1 MNDTTQIISAPA
13 RLVMVQE
20 FGETTTANLIAMGK
34 TCAAEVTEADLK
46 AARGQTVFP
55 FEVDAATA
63 EQSCAEIITVEAV
76 ATISDY
82 PCPDL
87 LPVTTTED
95 LSLQSTTGAEAESI
109 SLGLTTE
116 EAIAMANTLEKR
128 CRKNNEALVDLIKRN
143 ISQCVALGFVLDEVR
158 HTGGHGTW
166 GKRFGKTGPG
176 CFAFSRKTAH
186 KYIAVAELVANRARQ
201 CNLTGT
207 LAEQLRDMLEGRKA
221 TTLPVLEQLAGDA
234 TSLNKFIADLS
245 MLPAPDKP
253 AITMQDENPAA
264 GLLSVDEMAEM
275 AWSAASKWLT
285 GWGII
290 MENDWRNMNRPSRE
304 AVITALEELLEKARR
319 ELNA

>member
-76 ATISDY
+76 ATTADT
-82 PCPDL
+82 CTDL
-87 LPVTTTED
+87 PSAATT
-95 LSLQSTTGAEAESI
+95 AEGI
-109 SLGLTTE
+109 TLGLTTE

>member
-1 MNDTTQIISAPA
+1 
-13 RLVMVQE
+13 MVQE
-20 FGETTTANLIAMGK
+20 YGESIAANLIAMGK
-34 TCAAEVTEADLK
+34 TCAAEVTEADLA

-55 FEVDAATA
+55 FEENAGSEIIDVTA
-63 EQSCAEIITVEAV
+63 EPDTAETSEPV
-76 ATISDY
+76 AAE
-82 PCPDL
+82 
-87 LPVTTTED
+87 PV
-95 LSLQSTTGAEAESI
+95 ESI
-109 SLGLTTE
+109 TLGLSTE
-116 EAIAMANTLEKR
+116 EAIAMANNLEKR

-186 KYIAVAELVANRARQ
+186 KYITVAELVANRAKQ
-201 CNLTGT
+201 CNLTAV
-207 LAEQLRDMLEGRKA
+207 LAQQLRDMLEGRKA

-253 AITMQDENPAA
+253 AITTRNENPAA
-264 GLLSVDEMAEM
+264 ALLSVEEMAEM

-290 MENDWRNMNRPSRE
+290 MENDWRNMNRSNRE
-304 AVITALEELLEKARR
+304 AVITALEELLDKARR

>member
-34 TCAAEVTEADLK
+34 TCAAEVTAADLK
-46 AARGQTVFP
+46 AARRQTVFP
-55 FEVDAATA
+55 FEADAASA

-76 ATISDY
+76 ATTGDT
-82 PCPDL
+82 CTDL
-87 LPVTTTED
+87 VLAT
-95 LSLQSTTGAEAESI
+95 STAEAI

-158 HTGGHGTW
+158 HASGHGTW

-186 KYIAVAELVANRARQ
+186 KYIAVAELVANRAKQ

-290 MENDWRNMNRPSRE
+290 MENDWRNMNRSNRE

>member
-20 FGETTTANLIAMGK
+20 FGEATTANLIAMGK
-34 TCAAEVTEADLK
+34 TCAAEVTAADLK
-46 AARGQTVFP
+46 AARRQTVFP
-55 FEVDAATA
+55 FEEDAASA

-76 ATISDY
+76 ATTGY
-82 PCPDL
+82 TCTDL
-87 LPVTTTED
+87 VLATTT
-95 LSLQSTTGAEAESI
+95 AEAI

-158 HTGGHGTW
+158 HASGHGTW